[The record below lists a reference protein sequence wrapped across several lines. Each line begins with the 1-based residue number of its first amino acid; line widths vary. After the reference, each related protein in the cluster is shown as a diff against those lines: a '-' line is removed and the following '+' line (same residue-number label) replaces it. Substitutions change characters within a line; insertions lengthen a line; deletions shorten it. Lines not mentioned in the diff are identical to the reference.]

1 MRIGILANSFTAA
14 WRIYSGFA
22 GVDDVEI
29 LILLAPVPGRGKL
42 VSRLA
47 SFVQLVRAC
56 VRNLSP
62 QPLFQMRSVVM
73 LPGGFND
80 PESVAAVE
88 RLNLDVGL
96 HKSGII
102 YRDAIINAFKLG
114 ILNPHIGL
122 LPKYRGRNVMEWSL
136 LNGDPTGIT
145 VFFIDAGIDTGSR
158 IVISEKVDISHC
170 KSVRE
175 AKQFL
180 FDLDVEFFG
189 KAVGLLRDANVTFA
203 LNDGS
208 GHRHYVMSKLF
219 IGVVEDLIREPVTT

>member
-1 MRIGILANSFTAA
+1 MSWLAN
-14 WRIYSGFA
+14 
-22 GVDDVEI
+22 V
-29 LILLAPVPGRGKL
+29 
-42 VSRLA
+42 
-47 SFVQLVRAC
+47 VQLLK
-56 VRNLSP
+56 NLSP
-62 QPLFQMRSVVM
+62 RPFFHLRKVVM

-80 PESVAAVE
+80 PKSVAAVE
-88 RLNLDVGL
+88 RLNLDIGL

-136 LNGDPTGIT
+136 LNGDPVGIT

-158 IVISEKVDISHC
+158 IVISEEVDISQC
-170 KSVRE
+170 QSVSD

-180 FDLDVEFFG
+180 FNLDVEFFR
-189 KAVGLLRDANVTFA
+189 KAVGLLFDTNVTFA

-208 GHRHYVMSKLF
+208 GRRHYVMSKLF
-219 IGVVEDLIREPVTT
+219 LGVVEDLIKEPVTT

>member
-1 MRIGILANSFTAA
+1 MRIGILANSFSAA

-22 GVDDVEI
+22 GVQDVEVFM
-29 LILLAPVPGRGKL
+29 LLAPRPGRAKL
-42 VSRLA
+42 VSWLA
-47 SFVQLVRAC
+47 NFVQLVFT
-56 VRNLSP
+56 NLSP
-62 QPLFQMRSVVM
+62 RPLFHWRRVVM

-80 PESVAAVE
+80 PESVAAVK

-102 YRDAIINAFKLG
+102 YRDEIINAFRLG

-122 LPKYRGRNVMEWSL
+122 LPKYRGRSVMEWSL

-158 IVISEKVDISHC
+158 IVISEEVDVSHC

-180 FDLDVEFFG
+180 FDLDADFFRR
-189 KAVGLLRDANVTFA
+189 AVALLRDSNVTFA
-203 LNDGS
+203 VNDGS
-208 GHRHYVMSKLF
+208 GRRHYVMSKLF
-219 IGVVEDLIREPVTT
+219 LGVVEDLIREPVTN

>member
-1 MRIGILANSFTAA
+1 MRIGILANSFLAA

-22 GVDDVEI
+22 GVRDVEI
-29 LILLAPVPGRGKL
+29 YMLLAPPPGRAKP
-42 VSRLA
+42 VSWLA
-47 SFVQLVRAC
+47 NVVQLLK
-56 VRNLSP
+56 NLSP
-62 QPLFQMRSVVM
+62 RPFFHLRRVVM

-80 PESVAAVE
+80 PKSVAAVK

-102 YRDAIINAFKLG
+102 YRDDFINAFRRG

-158 IVISEKVDISHC
+158 IVISEEVDVSHC

-180 FDLDVEFFG
+180 FDLDVDFFR
-189 KAVGLLRDANVTFA
+189 KAVALLCDPGVTFEV
-203 LNDGS
+203 NDGS
-208 GHRHYVMSKLF
+208 GRRHYVMSNLF
-219 IGVVEDLIREPVTT
+219 LGVVDDLIREPVTN